1 MKSYA
6 LSRSQDFALVFFVAS
21 TLLAACDKPAGEGA
35 AAGTTS
41 TTKPSPDAKAASS
54 AKDSASAAPAA
65 ALIAPAAA
73 APASGDPFAGAP
85 ADPGDEVPI
94 PYAKG
99 YVVVAPKGWKTEG
112 HEKGG
117 DTVLTPPS
125 GKGTIVFAGSSGS
138 ALFLR
143 VSQFL
148 KSTTTAGEKWQ
159 PDTKTTLG
167 VDGLSAIVTRGE
179 GFRTL
184 PKGQKEIHKVMRVQV
199 TTDLKDLDYD
209 ADGKTLVTIQA
220 LAEWNADDPDFEK
233 AAIEAI
239 KGIKKKK

>member
-6 LSRSQDFALVFFVAS
+6 LSRLHALALVFFVAS
-21 TLLAACDKPAGEGA
+21 TLLAACDKQGGEGA
-35 AAGTTS
+35 SAGATS
-41 TTKPSPDAKAASS
+41 TKNTSLDVKAASS

-65 ALIAPAAA
+65 SIAPAPA
-73 APASGDPFAGAP
+73 APASSDPFAGAP

-99 YVVVAPKGWKTEG
+99 YVVVAPKGWKAEG

-143 VSQFL
+143 VSDFL

-159 PDTKTTLG
+159 PETKTSLG
-167 VDGLSAIVTRGE
+167 VDALSATVARGE

-184 PKGQKEIHKVMRVQV
+184 PKGAKEIHKVLRVQV
-199 TTDLKDLDYD
+199 TTDIKDLEVDVN
-209 ADGKTLVTIQA
+209 GKTLVIIQA